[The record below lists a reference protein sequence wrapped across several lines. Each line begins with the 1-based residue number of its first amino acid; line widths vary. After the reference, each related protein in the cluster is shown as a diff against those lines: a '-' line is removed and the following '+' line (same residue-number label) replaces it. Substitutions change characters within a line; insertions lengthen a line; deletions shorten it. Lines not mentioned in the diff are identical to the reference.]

1 MTMKS
6 TGKSDI
12 VSVLVHH
19 KICHSNQIGE
29 ERVFGRVLK
38 PRSNGCDL
46 VNVVNVVVFEIKE
59 GDLYE
64 QTYKLTSLPGL
75 DMLTITES

>member
-1 MTMKS
+1 M
-6 TGKSDI
+6 
-12 VSVLVHH
+12 
-19 KICHSNQIGE
+19 
-29 ERVFGRVLK
+29 LK
-38 PRSNGCDL
+38 TRSNGCDP

-64 QTYKLTSLPGL
+64 QTHKLTSLPGL